1 MKKEKNIDCMK
12 YRKHTHIAGVDV
24 ENIIAEKGK
33 CILTIEECY
42 YAKNIDVSG
51 NKTDGY
57 FIEFKED
64 IKPMVV
70 NSTNRKQIAKIV
82 KDLKKCSPI
91 ESRNIG
97 NWAGLQIELFFD
109 ATVRM
114 MGKTTG
120 GIKVKYQLPENKADD
135 KQALTD
141 LDKCTTLEEVKALWF
156 SFAKDVQKLPTVLAK
171 VDSLKKTFE

>member
-24 ENIIAEKGK
+24 ENIIAEKGN

-42 YAKNIDVSG
+42 YSKNIDVSG
-51 NKTDGY
+51 NNTDGY

-82 KDLKKCSPI
+82 KDLKKCQAV

-97 NWAGLQIELFFD
+97 NWSGLQIELYFD

-120 GIKVKYQLPENKADD
+120 GIKVKYQLPVNKADD
-135 KQALTD
+135 KQALIK
-141 LDKCTTLEEVKALWF
+141 LSECKTLEDLKTIWVSLTADEKT
-156 SFAKDVQKLPTVLAK
+156 LPTVLSK
-171 VDSLKKTFE
+171 KESLKKTLK